1 MNKDKKEII
10 LQNALRLFGE
20 KGFALTTVD
29 EIAKESGM
37 TKPSL
42 YKYFDSKET
51 LLLESISNLSKSLDR
66 EVTKLYRNLE
76 LTPSE
81 RLVELMATYLK
92 VVLNHNF
99 QTLMFNMF
107 NMPALKNSG
116 DEKIRKAWTD
126 LEEQFYLWF
135 EDCIT
140 DTYGKDIEKH
150 AMDIIFIAGSILL
163 EYFRLIGS
171 DVPDQQCRSLAI
183 YVGQVIHILVKG
195 FNTPEMRNVSLFEFS
210 PLNKKENC
218 KVKNAIWETR
228 RLHEVFEELDSRI
241 SNNPILTDTE
251 KANYGEALKK
261 IREESFESSQNN
273 VVLDALVLYLEQVE
287 SLREACTE
295 LRALMKK

>member
-20 KGFALTTVD
+20 KGVALTTVD

-51 LLLESISNLSKSLDR
+51 LLLESISNLSESLDR
-66 EVTKLYRNLE
+66 EVSKLYRNLG
-76 LTPSE
+76 LSPGE
-81 RLVELMATYLK
+81 RIVELMATYLK

-99 QTLMFNMF
+99 QTLMFNM
-107 NMPALKNSG
+107 PTLKNSR
-116 DEKIRKAWTD
+116 DEKIRKAWTE
-126 LEEQFYLWF
+126 LEEKFYLWF
-135 EDCIT
+135 EDCMT
-140 DTYGKDIEKH
+140 DKYGKDIEKH

-171 DVPDQQCRSLAI
+171 DLPDRQCRSLAV
-183 YVGQVIHILVKG
+183 YVGQIIHILVEG
-195 FNTPEMRNVSLFEFS
+195 FNTPEMNNVSLFDSSLLERIGDCRDKTAI
-210 PLNKKENC
+210 KK
-218 KVKNAIWETR
+218 AR
-228 RLHEVFEELDSRI
+228 RLNEVFEELEFIIREGEL
-241 SNNPILTDTE
+241 LTDIE
-251 KANYGEALKK
+251 KANYREALKK

-273 VVLDALVLYLEQVE
+273 VVIEALVLYLEKAE

-295 LRALMKK
+295 LRSLLK

>member
-1 MNKDKKEII
+1 MNKDKKEVI

-99 QTLMFNMF
+99 QTLMFNM
-107 NMPALKNSG
+107 PTLKNSG

-140 DTYGKDIEKH
+140 DAYGKDIENH

-171 DVPDQQCRSLAI
+171 DLPDQQCRSLAI
-183 YVGQVIHILVKG
+183 YVGHIIHILVEG
-195 FNTPEMRNVSLFEFS
+195 FNTPEMRNVSLFDSS
-210 PLNKKENC
+210 PLKKRGNC
-218 KVKNAIWETR
+218 QVKNAIWEIR

-241 SNNPILTDTE
+241 SNNQILTDPE
-251 KANYGEALKK
+251 KASYSEALKK